1 MKNSVRII
9 SAIIALSLL
18 LCVFALGACAASESY
33 EVIGEEEEEILDIEG
48 IFTNISPTTARVLLI
63 VVSVLLGLLLP
74 STPLTVFIV
83 KLCKNRK
90 NFEFVDYLI
99 LGISVIWLASGI
111 LLFVILL

>member
-33 EVIGEEEEEILDIEG
+33 EVIGEEEEILGIEG
-48 IFTNISPTTARVLLI
+48 IFTNISPTSARVLLI

-111 LLFVILL
+111 LLFAILL

>member
-9 SAIIALSLL
+9 SVIIALSLL

-33 EVIGEEEEEILDIEG
+33 EVIGEEEEILDIEG

>member
-33 EVIGEEEEEILDIEG
+33 EVIGEEEDILDIEG

>member
-1 MKNSVRII
+1 MKNSIRII
-9 SAIIALSLL
+9 SAIISLSLL

-33 EVIGEEEEEILDIEG
+33 EVIGEEEEILGIEG
-48 IFTNISPTTARVLLI
+48 IFTNISPTSARVLLI

-111 LLFVILL
+111 LLFAILL

>member
-18 LCVFALGACAASESY
+18 LCVFALGACAAYESY
-33 EVIGEEEEEILDIEG
+33 EVIGDEDEILGIEG
-48 IFTNISPTTARVLLI
+48 IFTNISPTSARVLLI

-111 LLFVILL
+111 LLFAILL

>member
-33 EVIGEEEEEILDIEG
+33 EVIGEEEDILNNEG

>member
-33 EVIGEEEEEILDIEG
+33 EVIGEEEDILDIEG

-111 LLFVILL
+111 LLFAILL

>member
-33 EVIGEEEEEILDIEG
+33 EVIGEEEDILNIEG

-111 LLFVILL
+111 LLFAILL

>member
-33 EVIGEEEEEILDIEG
+33 EVIGEEEDILDIEG

-99 LGISVIWLASGI
+99 LGISVIWLASG
-111 LLFVILL
+111 LLFFVILL

>member
-33 EVIGEEEEEILDIEG
+33 EVIGEEEDILNIEG